1 MAHYVL
7 LMNLTEKGARD
18 VKQMPARVAEGMKAW
33 EAMGG
38 KTLSF
43 HVTMGPYDYVAVGEA
58 PSDEA
63 AAAYALALASQ
74 GNVTTVSMKA
84 FTVEE
89 MTAVVAKLP

>member
-7 LMNLTEKGARD
+7 LMNMTEKGARAA
-18 VKQMPARVAEGMKAW
+18 KEIPARIAEGMKAW

-43 HVTMGPYDYVAVGEA
+43 HITMGPYDYVAVGEA

-74 GNVTTVSMKA
+74 GNATTLSMKA
-84 FTVEE
+84 FTPDEVG
-89 MTAVVAKLP
+89 AVVGKLP

>member
-7 LMNLTEKGARD
+7 LMNMTEKGARAA
-18 VKQMPARVAEGMKAW
+18 KEIPARIAEGMKAW

-43 HVTMGPYDYVAVGEA
+43 HITMGPYDYVAVGEA

-74 GNVTTVSMKA
+74 GNVTTLSMKA
-84 FTVEE
+84 FTPDEVG
-89 MTAVVAKLP
+89 AVVGKLP

>member
-7 LMNLTEKGARD
+7 LMNMTEKGARAAREI
-18 VKQMPARVAEGMKAW
+18 PARIAEGMKAW

-43 HVTMGPYDYVAVGEA
+43 HITMGPYDYVAVGEA

-74 GNVTTVSMKA
+74 GNVTTLSMKA
-84 FTVEE
+84 FTPDE
-89 MTAVVAKLP
+89 MSAVVGKLP